1 MFSNHG
7 DRRMNKRV
15 LEKLGYQEFYADIDK
30 DFLVIPRHYVI
41 LNLTPDIPFKLRV
54 LKFFMKI
61 LNTLS
66 SIKFFKYSS
75 V

>member
-30 DFLVIPRHYVI
+30 DFVVLSR
-41 LNLTPDIPFKLRV
+41 LRV
-54 LKFFMKI
+54 CTKI
-61 LNTLS
+61 FHENT
-66 SIKFFKYSS
+66 
-75 V
+75 

>member
-1 MFSNHG
+1 MLSNHG

-41 LNLTPDIPFKLRV
+41 LNLTADIPFKLRV
-54 LKFFMKI
+54 CTKI
-61 LNTLS
+61 FHENT
-66 SIKFFKYSS
+66 KYIEFY
-75 V
+75 